1 MIRTCRYTLH
11 YFTTLV
17 RHPAYLCACRM
28 VYIIA
33 LLFEVQ
39 VYVSSFL
46 KVRQVY
52 YTGPNNLWNWDIVC
66 SNSLGL
72 GRLSWENGITLA
84 ERQRSYDASMLLSQ
98 ADPVPD
104 LTLTSWT
111 QGPSRRTCG
120 QYLLYMGTPFYQL
133 MDDMWYASAAGRTLM
148 ALLYVVLFF
157 LSFKGDSVWE
167 YWKKCRGKSTVYP
180 DATSST
186 DEKPSKPGLGR
197 SHTKDIQAHINSRLK
212 SAQQQRLTY
221 TMFMQRV
228 FLVIEGVYNLLFTV
242 LVSFVGISVMWF
254 YYAEELTPLRFS
266 YIASGNCDGVAGRM
280 TSSVLGQANL
290 KCLEEIVKD
299 KERVDFESY
308 FVVYQSVLIFYVLT
322 VIESIHAI
330 EELDKEYNKN
340 RMIWDTLFRLICG
353 VTLFM
358 ECVLFAMGILP
369 AVYSPTT
376 WTAEDVANG
385 RGPLENNYPSADILN
400 GLSNSAIGLR
410 VIFLLVY
417 SICYCFVWQRCF
429 SAQYREAK
437 TLFKVNLEEGIL
449 ETIWKNE
456 GIKDKIKAEADKRYK
471 EFKDHKGNTIKLN
484 PYVDEPSWCCTC
496 EAPKVPEVP
505 E

>member
-1 MIRTCRYTLH
+1 
-11 YFTTLV
+11 
-17 RHPAYLCACRM
+17 
-28 VYIIA
+28 
-33 LLFEVQ
+33 
-39 VYVSSFL
+39 
-46 KVRQVY
+46 
-52 YTGPNNLWNWDIVC
+52 
-66 SNSLGL
+66 
-72 GRLSWENGITLA
+72 
-84 ERQRSYDASMLLSQ
+84 
-98 ADPVPD
+98 
-104 LTLTSWT
+104 
-111 QGPSRRTCG
+111 
-120 QYLLYMGTPFYQL
+120 
-133 MDDMWYASAAGRTLM
+133 
-148 ALLYVVLFF
+148 
-157 LSFKGDSVWE
+157 
-167 YWKKCRGKSTVYP
+167 
-180 DATSST
+180 
-186 DEKPSKPGLGR
+186 
-197 SHTKDIQAHINSRLK
+197 
-212 SAQQQRLTY
+212 
-221 TMFMQRV
+221 V
-228 FLVIEGVYNLLFTV
+228 FLDIEGVYNLLFTV